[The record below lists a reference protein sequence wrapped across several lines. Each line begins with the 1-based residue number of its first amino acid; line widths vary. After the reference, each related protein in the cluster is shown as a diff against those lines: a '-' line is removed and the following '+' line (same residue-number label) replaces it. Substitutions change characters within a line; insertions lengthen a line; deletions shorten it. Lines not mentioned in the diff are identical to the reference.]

1 MIVAMIIVTIGSL
14 PLAYLNSGNR
24 KAVYWLSGIQGVGL
38 LIMLNT
44 ATVLISEVIGDDTE

>member
-1 MIVAMIIVTIGSL
+1 MVVAMIIVTIGSL
-14 PLAYLNSGNR
+14 PLAYLNSSTR
-24 KAVYWLSGIQGVGL
+24 HAVYYLSGIQGVGL